1 MRRKALGQSRIR
13 GAGALPASTQ
23 SVSAYASAVSGQ
35 IGQAAS
41 AAQTNQTS
49 AQAVATEASSRLST
63 ADGVNLDSE
72 LINLTTYQQA
82 YSASARLVTAANAM
96 YQTLLDMVP

>member
-1 MRRKALGQSRIR
+1 M
-13 GAGALPASTQ
+13 
-23 SVSAYASAVSGQ
+23 
-35 IGQAAS
+35 
-41 AAQTNQTS
+41 
-49 AQAVATEASSRLST
+49 ATEASSRLST